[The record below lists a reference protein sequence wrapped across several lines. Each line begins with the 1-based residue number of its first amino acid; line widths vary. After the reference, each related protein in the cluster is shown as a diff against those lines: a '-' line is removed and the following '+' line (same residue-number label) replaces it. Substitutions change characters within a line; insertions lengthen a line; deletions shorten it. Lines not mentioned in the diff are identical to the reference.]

1 MNYLLEVRA
10 IRKCHGGHTCNLHA
24 NGRKVAFVGPDILE
38 WSSHKK
44 MVDVLEHCAVRF
56 GIQKKKEPKPH
67 ELKEGWERETPE
79 YKNADVQEEAQKRLT
94 QWIAAHVEAFEL
106 YQRSRKEYMAL
117 NKFGKIICLD
127 QTYCPYL
134 DRMMETIAASS
145 GWKLVV
151 DESVEELTELLLKLR
166 KLQ

>member
-24 NGRKVAFVGPDILE
+24 NGRKVAFIGPDILE

-44 MVDVLEHCAVRF
+44 MIDVLEHCAARF
-56 GIQKKKEPKPH
+56 GIRKKSEPKPH
-67 ELKEGWERETPE
+67 ELKEGWERATPE
-79 YKNADVQEEAQKRLT
+79 YKNADTQEEAQKILL

-106 YQRSRKEYMAL
+106 YQRSQKEYMAL
-117 NKFGKIICLD
+117 NKYGKVICLD
-127 QTYCPYL
+127 RARSQYL
-134 DRMMETIAASS
+134 DSMMARTVS
-145 GWKLVV
+145 GEGWTLTNDKSI
-151 DESVEELTELLLKLR
+151 DELTELLLKLR